1 MGIMGMLKSPA
12 FRATTDIP
20 ADLRT
25 YIWMRLDTIT
35 VSQLAAYY
43 YPRMMALHN
52 LPADV
57 GVPNE
62 KKCIT
67 IPDMLNLTRESMS
80 MDGVYLLEDGDTMHM
95 WIGKAVDAAFLQAVF
110 GAPSFEQMDSV
121 QAETT
126 LVTRPDPVSCKIAAI
141 ISQVRAERPVP
152 FMQLHI
158 IRQSDP
164 KETRFFASLIEDRT
178 VGLQST
184 YIEFLQRMW
193 YRPQQEQAPPH
204 SRH

>member
-80 MDGVYLLEDGDTMHM
+80 MDGVYLL
-95 WIGKAVDAAFLQAVF
+95 DAGFLQAVF

-126 LVTRPDPVSCKIAAI
+126 LGTRPDP
-141 ISQVRAERPVP
+141 
-152 FMQLHI
+152 
-158 IRQSDP
+158 
-164 KETRFFASLIEDRT
+164 
-178 VGLQST
+178 
-184 YIEFLQRMW
+184 
-193 YRPQQEQAPPH
+193 
-204 SRH
+204 